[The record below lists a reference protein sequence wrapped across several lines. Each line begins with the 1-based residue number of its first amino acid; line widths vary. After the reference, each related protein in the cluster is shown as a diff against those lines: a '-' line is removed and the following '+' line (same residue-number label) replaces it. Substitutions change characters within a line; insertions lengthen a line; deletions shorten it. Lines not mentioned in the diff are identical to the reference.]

1 MPWHGA
7 RRGICS
13 ERGSFSV
20 ELAILSPSV
29 ILLIALVL
37 GAGTL
42 GAEQVEA
49 RSLAQMAVETLAR
62 SASLSALENKLASRG
77 FQVVSHHRE
86 DIEECVS
93 IRGTARISTV
103 ARRLLLDALPPVEAR
118 ACTAAPAPEVP

>member
-1 MPWHGA
+1 
-7 RRGICS
+7 
-13 ERGSFSV
+13 
-20 ELAILSPSV
+20 V

-62 SASLSALENKLASRG
+62 GASASQLESKLASGG
-77 FQVVSHHRE
+77 FKMVSHYRD

-93 IRGTARISTV
+93 IRGVARISAV
-103 ARRLLLDALPPVEAR
+103 ARRLLLDALPAVEER
-118 ACTAAPAPEVP
+118 ACTASPAPAVP